1 MRGGFPMANNVPSLV
16 TQQMIYEE
24 ILSLKKEIRQL
35 NQRDIETS
43 IEEYS
48 LNKAAKLLRIG
59 QATLMSYVMDGKLK
73 ARIVKNNKSRTGY
86 SYKFALREIYRFQNS
101 EQFTPT
107 DEKTAEPFNA
117 KQIINQFHNS
127 RKVVTN
133 G

>member
-1 MRGGFPMANNVPSLV
+1 MANRTPSLV

-24 ILSLKKEIRQL
+24 ILNIKNEIKQLK
-35 NQRDIETS
+35 QRDIETS

-48 LNKAAKLLRIG
+48 LSKAAKLLRIG
-59 QATLMSYVMDGKLK
+59 QTTLMSYVKEGKLK

-107 DEKTAEPFNA
+107 DEKTSEPFNA
-117 KQIINQFHNS
+117 KEIINQFHNS
-127 RKVVTN
+127 RKVIAN

>member
-1 MRGGFPMANNVPSLV
+1 MANRTPSLV

-24 ILSLKKEIRQL
+24 ILNIKNEIKQLK
-35 NQRDIETS
+35 QRDIETS

-48 LNKAAKLLRIG
+48 LSKAAKLLRIG
-59 QATLMSYVMDGKLK
+59 QSTLMSYVRDGKLK
-73 ARIVKNNKSRTGY
+73 ARVVKNNKSRTGY

-107 DEKTAEPFNA
+107 EEKTSEPFNA
-117 KQIINQFHNS
+117 KEIINQFHNS
-127 RKVVTN
+127 RKVIAN

>member
-1 MRGGFPMANNVPSLV
+1 MANKTPSLV

-24 ILSLKKEIRQL
+24 ILNLKNEIKQIK
-35 NQRDIETS
+35 QRDIETS

-48 LNKAAKLLRIG
+48 LSKAAKLLRIG
-59 QATLMSYVMDGKLK
+59 QATLMSYVKDGKLK

-86 SYKFALREIYRFQNS
+86 SYKFTLREIYRFQNS

-107 DEKTAEPFNA
+107 DEKTSEPFNA
-117 KQIINQFHNS
+117 KEIINQFHNS
-127 RKVVTN
+127 RKVIAN

>member
-1 MRGGFPMANNVPSLV
+1 MANKVPSLV

-24 ILSLKKEIRQL
+24 ILNIKNEINQLK
-35 NQRDIETS
+35 QRDIETS

-48 LNKAAKLLRIG
+48 LSKAAKLLRIG
-59 QATLMSYVMDGKLK
+59 QTTLMSYVKEGKLK

-107 DEKTAEPFNA
+107 DEKTSEPFNA
-117 KQIINQFHNS
+117 KEIINQFHNS
-127 RKVVTN
+127 RKVIAN

>member
-1 MRGGFPMANNVPSLV
+1 MANKTPSLV

-24 ILSLKKEIRQL
+24 ILNLKNEINQL
-35 NQRDIETS
+35 KQRDIETS

-48 LNKAAKLLRIG
+48 LSKAAKLLRIG
-59 QATLMSYVMDGKLK
+59 QTTLMSYVKDGKLK

-101 EQFTPT
+101 EQFTPADANT
-107 DEKTAEPFNA
+107 TVPFNA
-117 KQIINQFHNS
+117 KEIINQFHNS
-127 RKVVTN
+127 RKVATN

>member
-1 MRGGFPMANNVPSLV
+1 MANNTPSLV

-24 ILSLKKEIRQL
+24 ILNLKKEIKQL
-35 NQRDIETS
+35 KQRDIETS

-48 LNKAAKLLRIG
+48 LSKAAKLLRIG
-59 QATLMSYVMDGKLK
+59 QATLMSYVKDGKLK
-73 ARIVKNNKSRTGY
+73 ARIVKNSKSRTGY

-101 EQFTPT
+101 EQFTPG
-107 DEKTAEPFNA
+107 DEKTTAPFNA
-117 KQIINQFHNS
+117 KEIINQFHNS